1 MSQTFAPHPSSIR
14 STTSPDADDD
24 IVASQRKTAPSP
36 VNGRTEKDDVGGDVD
51 GNDGDEHSPEKAAA
65 LAARRIHSVS
75 SPVRLSNHD
84 LSLGIVKHGYLWKR
98 SSNVK
103 RDWKRRWFLI
113 QGGKLK
119 YQRQEVRASE
129 ERRGAKRRSAANTP
143 ALAEPCS

>member
-1 MSQTFAPHPSSIR
+1 MTPSLVSG
-14 STTSPDADDD
+14 S
-24 IVASQRKTAPSP
+24 
-36 VNGRTEKDDVGGDVD
+36 VG
-51 GNDGDEHSPEKAAA
+51 
-65 LAARRIHSVS
+65 

-119 YQRQEVRASE
+119 YQRQEVRNGGGWGGGYFLQRTEIRLREAMRTRGLAPYS
-129 ERRGAKRRSAANTP
+129 RR
-143 ALAEPCS
+143 